1 MMKPIFGAAVVAV
14 LAAASPALA
23 ADVTMYDQI
32 TGQTFTGGYT
42 DSYELSTSNQGWGQV
57 FSSGQATTLTGISA
71 YVGPFPADG
80 SSTFMME
87 VLADGGAGTPT
98 GSPLWS
104 SATMD
109 SSTSVIDITGLSLA
123 INASTNYWLAVLPE
137 SGTSAW
143 YQPDSGVMGPTAFYS
158 YGSSSWQVE
167 PTENSYQFAATITG
181 TSVDVGTGVP
191 EPASLA
197 LLGFGLLGTAAA
209 RRRR

>member
-98 GSPLWS
+98 VSWGRPHSTAMGLRLGRWSLPKIAISSP
-104 SATMD
+104 
-109 SSTSVIDITGLSLA
+109 
-123 INASTNYWLAVLPE
+123 P
-137 SGTSAW
+137 
-143 YQPDSGVMGPTAFYS
+143 
-158 YGSSSWQVE
+158 
-167 PTENSYQFAATITG
+167 
-181 TSVDVGTGVP
+181 
-191 EPASLA
+191 
-197 LLGFGLLGTAAA
+197 
-209 RRRR
+209 R